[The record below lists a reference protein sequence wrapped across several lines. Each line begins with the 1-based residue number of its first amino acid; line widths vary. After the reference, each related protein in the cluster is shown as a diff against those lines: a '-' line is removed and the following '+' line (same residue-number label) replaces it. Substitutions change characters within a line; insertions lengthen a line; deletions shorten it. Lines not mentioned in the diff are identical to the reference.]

1 MSRCFKT
8 VAACG
13 AALLVA
19 AVLPATATA
28 RHTYE
33 GSVSARELLA
43 KVRSCTQISDGLFRT
58 DADQEESIPVCGTS
72 SVVFWKA
79 DLDIDCD
86 GLSSPECNPDTD
98 EYWQPETAYWDSEG
112 YPLDSA
118 DLPFIVVPA
127 ASPLWDYGYSRIR
140 GGTVAAVIYR
150 DRVVYAVVGDAG
162 PTDLIGEASH
172 ATARALGIDPDPAV
186 GGVSSGVTYIL
197 FRDSRVA
204 PIESHRAAVTLGDR
218 LARKFVGRS

>member
-1 MSRCFKT
+1 MFRCSKT
-8 VAACG
+8 AALSG

-19 AVLPATATA
+19 AALPATATA
-28 RHTYE
+28 RPAHE

-43 KVRSCTQISDGLFRT
+43 KVRSCTRISDGLFRS

-72 SVVFWKA
+72 SVVHWKA

-86 GLSSPECNPDTD
+86 GLGSPECNPYTD

-127 ASPLWDYGYSRIR
+127 ISSVWDYNYSRIR

-150 DRVVYAVVGDAG
+150 NRVVYAVVGDVG

-172 ATARALGIDPDPAV
+172 ATARALGIDPDPTT
-186 GGVSSGVTYIL
+186 GGVNSGVTYIL
-197 FRDSRVA
+197 FRDSKVT
-204 PIESHRAAVTLGDR
+204 PIESHRAAVRLGDR